1 MTNEEWTNFRNA
13 NKARERME
21 MHSKIIENIL
31 RYRAYIA
38 FRQLGMKSVEE
49 LLARNIERIMKRG
62 VLDSVS
68 LNKHRNGIRAEIAFY
83 HSFRFRLGLCPT
95 LDAGCSFDLVGKVSK
110 DPEFSPLRFGGD
122 FIKIDVTTSL
132 YYKRKNK
139 SQSSGGP
146 DHWPRLFA
154 HVHDNF
160 IDWYDDQLKNR
171 ILRIPVSAEKTPSS
185 DVFRMGETSR
195 SVFVRHRRETL
206 ELVEHRQSLDAVLS
220 TIHRLNVLTDE
231 ERHHLEVHARFFM
244 LYKYALN
251 LIPALSCGD
260 LCDFVGEHNGD
271 IVRYKILT
279 DINRYYEREYPVIQ
293 QLADGAKYKVVVFD
307 EHTGCFEFYDWY
319 DGRLIEDPA
328 DYCEEDTP

>member
-1 MTNEEWTNFRNA
+1 MTNEEWTNFQNA
-13 NKARERME
+13 QQERKRME
-21 MHSKIIENIL
+21 WRSKIIENIL

-68 LNKHRNGIRAEIAFY
+68 LNKHRNGIRAEITFY
-83 HSFRFRLGLCPT
+83 NSFRSRLGLCPT
-95 LDAGCSFDLVGKVSK
+95 LDAGCSFDFVGKVSE
-110 DPEFSPLRFGGD
+110 DPEFSPLRFGGNY
-122 FIKIDVTTSL
+122 IKIDVTTSL
-132 YYKRKNK
+132 RHKRNNT

-146 DHWPRLFA
+146 NHWPRLFA
-154 HVHDNF
+154 RVQDNY
-160 IDWYDDQLKNR
+160 IDWYDEQLNDV
-171 ILRIPVSAEKTPSS
+171 ILRSSVLPEESPSS
-185 DVFRMGETSR
+185 DALRMGETSR
-195 SVFVRHRRETL
+195 NVFVRYRRETL
-206 ELVEHRQSLDAVLS
+206 ELVEHRQSLDTVLS
-220 TIHRLNVLTDE
+220 MIHRLNVLTDE

-271 IVRYKILT
+271 IVRYKILASV
-279 DINRYYEREYPVIQ
+279 NRYYEREYPVLQ
-293 QLADGAKYKVVVFD
+293 QLTDGAKYKVVVFD

-328 DYCEEDTP
+328 DYCEEDSP